1 VNSIGVAGRDD
12 ALFFDDIATAADDG
26 ADETWSGGHKLDAPH
41 GDTDPDACPSRS
53 PRRAFW
59 LPALIAS
66 LALLLSGAAGYL
78 KFQDSSV
85 RGAEAAASQAVRTAS
100 DSAVAMLSYQPDTAG
115 ATLHAAQSRLT
126 GAFRDSYISLIDKVV
141 IPGAKEKNISVTARI
156 AAAAPMSATL
166 SHAVVLLFIDQTMM
180 IGGDAP
186 SDTSSTVQVS
196 LDKVGDRWLI
206 SGFDPK

>member
-1 VNSIGVAGRDD
+1 VNSIEVAGRDD
-12 ALFFDDIATAADDG
+12 ALVVDDIATAADDG
-26 ADETWSGGHKLDAPH
+26 ADETCSCGYELDAPN
-41 GDTDPDACPSRS
+41 GDTDPDARPNLS

-85 RGAEAAASQAVRTAS
+85 RGADAAASQAVRAAS

-126 GAFRDSYISLIDKVV
+126 GAFRDSYNSLIDKVV